1 MRSCPGPWGTRPRRR
16 GADVVQAFVLWVPVP
31 SAGIRASELDRLLAE
46 TLAGR
51 PLRWAITACQP
62 GRLLV
67 EGAVIR

>member
-1 MRSCPGPWGTRPRRR
+1 M
-16 GADVVQAFVLWVPVP
+16 VQAFVLWVPVP